1 MASPTI
7 NIWHRWYIVTMD
19 EPTWIYHY
27 HSKSVVYI
35 RAHSVGLD
43 ECVVTYGLPWWLRR
57 QRIHLQFFTIEPGI
71 NPWVGKIPWK
81 GYPLQYFYLEN
92 SMDRGVWWA
101 TVYRVMHLLHRRQ
114 ILYH

>member
-27 HSKSVVYI
+27 HSKSIVYI

-57 QRIHLQFFTIEPGI
+57 QRIHLQFFTMEPGI
-71 NPWVGKIPWK
+71 DPWVGKIPWRRERLPTPVFLPGEFHGQRSLV
-81 GYPLQYFYLEN
+81 GYSL
-92 SMDRGVWWA
+92 
-101 TVYRVMHLLHRRQ
+101 
-114 ILYH
+114 